1 MEKRMPYFL
10 RELSRD
16 DLNEMT
22 AWRND
27 AELVMDLCSIFRYID
42 HEVDIEWFN
51 AYMASRMN
59 NVRLA
64 ICESESRRIVGVTYL
79 LGIDWSSRSADFGIF
94 IGDRSAQG
102 KGAGEFGTRGIV
114 KHAFMDLNLHRV
126 HLIALADN
134 ERAIRLYRKV
144 GFVEEGR
151 LRQAIFK
158 EGSYADMLH
167 MAILSHE
174 YRQAAA
180 REGA

>member
-1 MEKRMPYFL
+1 
-10 RELSRD
+10 
-16 DLNEMT
+16 MT

-27 AELVMDLCSIFRYID
+27 ADLVKDLGSIFRYID

-51 AYMASRMN
+51 AYMAGRKN

-64 ICESESRRIVGVTYL
+64 ICESESRRIIGVTHL
-79 LGIDWSSRSADFGIF
+79 LGIDWANRSADFGIF
-94 IGDRSAQG
+94 IGERSARG
-102 KGAGEFGTRGIV
+102 EGAGEFATRGIL

-126 HLIALADN
+126 YLTALADN
-134 ERAIRLYRKV
+134 ERAIRLYRKA

-151 LRQAIFK
+151 LRQAVFK
-158 EGSYADMLH
+158 NGGYADMLQ

-180 REGA
+180 REGV